1 MNALMSQFANV
12 SEVYIYQMERTRTG
26 TTRRVK
32 LFAVVAGQ
40 IEDLTHLISVRT
52 KLRYDYSHH
61 CISIQ
66 GAGVNPKDHL
76 HPYIEEALGHAVNVR
91 TL

>member
-1 MNALMSQFANV
+1 MDQFSTVA
-12 SEVYIYQMERTRTG
+12 EVYIYQMEKTRTG

-32 LFAVVAGQ
+32 LFAVVSAQ
-40 IEDLTHLISVRT
+40 IEDLTHFVARRA
-52 KLRYDYSHH
+52 KLRYDDVRD
-61 CISIQ
+61 CIIIQ
-66 GAGVNPKDHL
+66 GSGFGLKSHL